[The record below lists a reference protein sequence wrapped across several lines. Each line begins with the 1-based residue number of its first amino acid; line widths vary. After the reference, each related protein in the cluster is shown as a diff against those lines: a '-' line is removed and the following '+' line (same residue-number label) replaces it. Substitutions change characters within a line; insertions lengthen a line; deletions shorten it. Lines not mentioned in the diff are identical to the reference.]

1 MIRNCQI
8 ISKYKWLLVAW
19 FFINLIQAYFT
30 NLHYD
35 EAYYWLYSKILDWGY
50 FDHPPL
56 IALISKIGVSISH
69 STLGLRII
77 PVLMGVIVLLGI
89 LKLAE
94 DKTNEMN
101 LFFYIISFPLITSHI
116 AGFLTLPDAS
126 LCFFFI
132 LFLFFY
138 KKYLQE
144 DSANNV
150 LILSLVIAAMIYSK
164 YHAFLIIA
172 FTILANTKLLL
183 KRSFWLIAFCSFFL
197 LIPHFI
203 WQFQND
209 FPSLLY
215 HLNTRTSGFSL
226 SNFTDYIFSQ
236 LLLAGPLSGLI
247 IIFLAIKFN
256 PKNIF
261 ERTLKYIALGFYL
274 FFLIYCF
281 RSRIEAHWTAVAT
294 IPLIIISYKQLTH
307 TIKIK
312 KLMPYLI
319 YPSVILILCARFIL
333 IGDNFEDKLSLKSN
347 FRNMEKWANEV
358 DSISNGS
365 PVLFTSKYQDLSVY
379 SFAKNKWIPG
389 APKFRTRYSQIDL
402 YKLDS
407 IYEGKK
413 VFALSYGNDI
423 KWESKNRKKN
433 YGSFIEDY
441 YSYTGVEID
450 DISLRYEDTTLFLS
464 FELFNN
470 TKKQRLFVKDTRQ
483 KLKLYYNIDN
493 VKYYDYLNEL
503 TKEKYI
509 MPFERIKFNLPI
521 KNINSDKVQLEMML
535 LSNNLRVYSV
545 RRKKYKV
552 E

>member
-1 MIRNCQI
+1 MLKI
-8 ISKYKWLLVAW
+8 ISKYKWWLIAWLL
-19 FFINLIQAYFT
+19 INLTQAFFT

-35 EAYYWLYSKILDWGY
+35 EAYYWLYSKILNWGY

-56 IALISKIGVSISH
+56 VALISKIGVTISQ

-77 PVLMGVIVLLGI
+77 PILMGVIVLIGI
-89 LKLAE
+89 LKLAH
-94 DKTNEMN
+94 DDSNEMN
-101 LFFYIISFPLITSHI
+101 LFLYIISFPLITSHI

-132 LFLFFY
+132 FFLFFY

-144 DSANNV
+144 DSLNNV
-150 LILSLVIAAMIYSK
+150 LILSLVVAAMIYSK

-183 KRSFWLIAFCSFFL
+183 KRSFWLVTLCSFCL
-197 LIPHFI
+197 LIPHII

-215 HLNTRTSGFSL
+215 HLNTRNSGFSL
-226 SNFTDYIFSQ
+226 NNFTDFIFSQ

-247 IIFLAIKFN
+247 IFFLAIKFK

-281 RSRIEAHWTAVAT
+281 RSRIEAHWTSVAM

-307 TIKIK
+307 AIKIK
-312 KLMPYLI
+312 KVMPYLV

-333 IGDNFEDKLSLKSN
+333 AGDNFEDKLSLKSN
-347 FRNMEKWANEV
+347 FRNMEKWAIEL
-358 DSISNGS
+358 DSISNGA
-365 PVLFTSKYQDLSVY
+365 PILFTNKYQDLSIY
-379 SFAKNKWIPG
+379 SFAKNKWMPG
-389 APKFRTRYSQIDL
+389 APKFKTRYSQIDL
-402 YKLDS
+402 YKIDS
-407 IYEGKK
+407 VYEGKK

-423 KWESKNRKKN
+423 KWESKNRTKN

-441 YSYTGVEID
+441 YSYTGIEIH
-450 DISLRYEDTTLFLS
+450 DISLKNEDTTLFLS

-470 TKKQRLFVKDTRQ
+470 TNKERLFLKDSRQ
-483 KLKLYYNIDN
+483 KLQLYYCINN
-493 VKYYDYLNEL
+493 VKYYTYLSEL

-509 MPFERIKFNLPI
+509 MPFERIKFNLPL
-521 KNINSDKVQLEMML
+521 KNINSDKAQLDMVL
-535 LSNNLRVYSV
+535 LSNHLRVFSV
-545 RRKKYKV
+545 RRKNYKI